1 MKFIWQIWSKT
12 PRPGSLGHGI
22 CIFDQKRQ
30 ADDRIIAFVEGYAWY
45 HGCSE
50 TVVIYTIEPDSI
62 TTIEIFQ
69 ELRIILEG
77 RLKPKMELPIGMLSP
92 RIEAWAHA

>member
-30 ADDRIIAFVEGYAWY
+30 ADDRIIAFVEGYAWND
-45 HGCSE
+45 GCSD
-50 TVVIYTIEPDSI
+50 TVVVYTIEPDSI
-62 TTIEIFQ
+62 TTIGVLQ
-69 ELRIILEG
+69 ELRKILEG
-77 RLKPKMELPIGMLSP
+77 CLKPNRKLPQGMLSP
-92 RIEAWAHA
+92 RIEAWLNA